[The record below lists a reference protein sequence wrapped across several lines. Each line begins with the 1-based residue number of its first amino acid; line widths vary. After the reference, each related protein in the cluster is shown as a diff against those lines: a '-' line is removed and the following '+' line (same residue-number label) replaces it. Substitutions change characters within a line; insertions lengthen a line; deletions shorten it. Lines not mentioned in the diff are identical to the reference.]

1 MPCPQSNEHVTYFC
15 GSDVRCDYSVIDCP
29 HSPCS
34 SSGSNVD
41 MMSNVTRGANR
52 AASIITGNCQS
63 RKTKTTID
71 ELVALFKADVAPE
84 ASALLLVI
92 TQSNSLGCAHQT
104 HGRMESHVELS
115 QIFPTFLGMDR
126 NIRKSALQPP
136 TSKAARCAMVRY
148 FHKAN
153 IAAMMDVATSR
164 HWDHVYVVIDEA
176 DMGNDEGVLKRLAAI
191 HSLDCSLATS
201 DVFATVASGVF
212 VDAARPALRVIF
224 VTATPIN
231 LCKTVHDIGTKHLN
245 TFPEGSLVRNILETG
260 VDGTH
265 VSSTWVTPHE
275 SYASLEWF
283 KEHDLVHII
292 ADPVKPKVSKSAE
305 DPTEPEEPD
314 LISLRTDA
322 AFDVMRSL
330 SKERKRLMLVSI
342 SSKQDDHTQLA
353 ERLIHE
359 DISDLV
365 VCLNSQNGK
374 NYMVHTHHNAW
385 AIPNKHL
392 ADAADRGAFRT
403 YMDDMGHMHETGIES
418 CHDVP
423 LSHIL
428 LCATTRPCD
437 LPALL
442 SKIEDATTRYQIRTL
457 CQWFM
462 TNGSKTNKNT
472 HMPAKG
478 PMRVAIVG
486 GNMLNRGITIQDAR
500 VGFVCTSFVF
510 MDGPTRADGG
520 ASHTQK
526 VGRALGNLLPVF
538 QEFKPLLIISAGMY
552 ESALANERLTR
563 RHGVRTHGTS
573 IQIGDYIP
581 HEEFVRERKEIRA
594 SHTQAI
600 ATEAPVKAKP
610 KRTALKGTAR
620 VAFTLRLGVAPD
632 THGTQSLLLTEPLSP
647 ELNAMLP
654 MMPMMSI
661 LNPLDPA
668 NKAQR
673 GATQTAYRAKVLAT
687 LKKCGLT
694 FPNIQVTWGN
704 RMGEFDGAAFVNKPN
719 FETSLVV
726 GVIDGKMHAMRMYR
740 DNVQRFREDASVR
753 AAAMYTLDGRM
764 HVLEKTG
771 A

>member
-1 MPCPQSNEHVTYFC
+1 MATEMRH
-15 GSDVRCDYSVIDCP
+15 
-29 HSPCS
+29 
-34 SSGSNVD
+34 
-41 MMSNVTRGANR
+41 
-52 AASIITGNCQS
+52 ASIITGNCQS
-63 RKTKTTID
+63 RKTKTTIE
-71 ELVALFKADVAPE
+71 ELVSLFKAEVAPE
-84 ASALLLVI
+84 SSALLLVI
-92 TQSNSLGCAHQT
+92 TQSNSTAGAYQMAQ
-104 HGRMESHVELS
+104 RMESHVELS
-115 QIFPTFLGMDR
+115 QIFPTFLEME
-126 NIRKSALQPP
+126 RKSALRPP

-191 HSLDCSLATS
+191 HRLDCALATS

-212 VDAARPALRVIF
+212 AEAPRPALRVIF

-231 LCKTVHDIGTKHLN
+231 LCKAFHDIGTKHVN
-245 TFPEGSLVRNILETG
+245 TFPEGSLVRNILET
-260 VDGTH
+260 DGTLIAVDH
-265 VSSTWVTPHE
+265 TWVTPNE
-275 SYASLEWF
+275 SYVSLEWF
-283 KEHDLVHII
+283 KETDLVHII
-292 ADPVKPKVSKSAE
+292 ADPVKPKAGSK
-305 DPTEPEEPD
+305 DPNPTEPEED
-314 LISLRTDA
+314 VISLRTDT

-330 SKERKRLMLVSI
+330 SRERQRLMMVSL
-342 SSKQDDHTQLA
+342 SAKQDDHTQVA
-353 ERLIHE
+353 ERLLHE

-365 VCLNSQNGK
+365 ICLNSQNGK
-374 NYMVHTHHNAW
+374 NYMVHSRDGKTW
-385 AIPNKHL
+385 PIPNKHL

-403 YMDDMGHMHETGIES
+403 YIDDMGHMHETGFETYY
-418 CHDVP
+418 DVP

-462 TNGSKTNKNT
+462 TNTNRNT
-472 HMPAKG
+472 HMPSSG
-478 PMRVAIVG
+478 PMRIAIVG
-486 GNMLNRGITIQDAR
+486 GNLLNRGITIQDAR

-538 QEFKPLLIISAGMY
+538 QEYKPLLIISAGMY
-552 ESALANERLTR
+552 ASALANERLTR

-600 ATEAPVKAKP
+600 ATEAKAKPKP
-610 KRTALKGTAR
+610 KRTALIGTAR
-620 VAFTLRLGVAPD
+620 VAFTVRLGVARD
-632 THGTQSLLLTEPLSP
+632 ADGTQSLLLTEPLSP
-647 ELNAMLP
+647 ELTALMP
-654 MMPMMSI
+654 MMPI
-661 LNPLDPA
+661 LPLDPA

-673 GATQTAYRAKVLAT
+673 GAMQTAYRAKVLAT
-687 LKKCGLT
+687 LKKRGLT

-704 RMGEFDGAAFVNKPN
+704 RKGEFDGAAFVNKPN

-740 DNVQRFREDASVR
+740 DNVQRFREDASVKT
-753 AAAMYTLDGRM
+753 AAMYTLDGRM

-771 A
+771 V